1 MKSFIIHLVLILA
14 VSMTA
19 GIKDQTYNYISG
31 HEFVEMGDGLKWA
44 ACNVGANRPEEFGDY
59 FHGEK
64 HLRRKIIG
72 GRHISGCKKEKV
84 NGTALPNIP

>member
-59 FHGEK
+59 FSWGET
-64 HLRRKIIG
+64 
-72 GRHISGCKKEKV
+72 STKKDYRWETYKWMQEGESEWK
-84 NGTALPNIP
+84 N